1 MLELDS
7 IYLTFSVDYQ
17 ALATN
22 VQLCPSPKHIP
33 CSRIYLPY
41 VLLNFCRDEATT
53 EWTLLVELPSP
64 TFRYGIVA
72 VCMKAAISSV
82 YLTPLVGYRSG
93 RDDFGAGRF

>member
-1 MLELDS
+1 MPEFDS
-7 IYLTFSVDYQ
+7 IHLTVSVDYQ
-17 ALATN
+17 ALTTN

-33 CSRIYLPY
+33 CSRIYLPTSCSTSAEMKPPLNGLCGLSF
-41 VLLNFCRDEATT
+41 LLR
-53 EWTLLVELPSP
+53 

-82 YLTPLVGYRSG
+82 YFPPLVGYRSG